1 MDRTLI
7 VIRIIVGNEPDCGFC
22 CAIVDFRS
30 IPTMCVLP
38 GWILFSRSIISKK
51 IKVKR
56 TKKKKKKRAKIS
68 HNILT
73 NLEVKLTVFYHI
85 ITPTYT
91 RCLNAP
97 RDV

>member
-51 IKVKR
+51 TSYKE
-56 TKKKKKKRAKIS
+56 KKKAKIS

-91 RCLNAP
+91 RCLHAP

>member
-51 IKVKR
+51 KVKR
-56 TKKKKKKRAKIS
+56 TKKKAKIS

>member
-38 GWILFSRSIISKK
+38 GWILFSRAIISKK
-51 IKVKR
+51 KKSWKNKKIKKG
-56 TKKKKKKRAKIS
+56 AKIS